1 MSKRRPEVEI
11 ARWEFLRWFKWKD
24 QILTL
29 IISCGIGVLVW
40 GGRALLE
47 RQSRDPV
54 TIRVINHDLLPVALP
69 EGGGFLLQA
78 APADSEA
85 ALRQAVTQRAV
96 EGLLILRSADEA
108 ELVVS
113 RLPRWRDELQDQL
126 TRTRVQSKVRALGLP
141 NEQVADAFQ
150 SFSLRLVFDAGA
162 DRPAG
167 LAEKI
172 TAGVIIG
179 LMLLGLLVSFAYQF
193 ITITGEKQLRVT
205 EQIISAVSPQQWID
219 GKILG
224 LSAFASVSTLTY
236 VVSILIFV
244 GLSGSFGEALEI
256 PAEVASPGIMAAL
269 IFLGLSG
276 YLLWNTFFAAIAA
289 TINDPNTSA
298 KGSMILVPM
307 IVTIGSAAFAVKD
320 PDSAISQ
327 ALSMFPLTSPAALAC
342 RLVLTD
348 VPGWQIVT
356 AFLLMLGGIWL
367 LRRAAG
373 KIFHLGVLMYG
384 KEPGLREMIRWLRET

>member
-11 ARWEFLRWFKWKD
+11 ARWEFLRWFKLKD

-40 GGRALLE
+40 GGRALLDRE
-47 RQSRDPV
+47 SRDPV
-54 TIRVINHDLLPVALP
+54 TVRVINLHLLPIALP
-69 EGGGFLLQA
+69 ERGGFQLQA

-85 ALRQAVTQRAV
+85 ALRQAVTQRTI
-96 EGLLILRSADEA
+96 EGLLILKSADEA

-113 RLPRWRDELQDQL
+113 RFPRWQDELQDQL
-126 TRTRVQSKVRALGLP
+126 TKTRVQSKVRALGLP
-141 NEQVADAFQ
+141 NEQVAEAFQ
-150 SFSLRLVFDAGA
+150 PFRLRVVFDAHS

-172 TAGVIIG
+172 AAGVIIG
-179 LMLLGLLVSFAYQF
+179 LMLLGLLVSFAY
-193 ITITGEKQLRVT
+193 LRVT

-244 GLSGSFGEALEI
+244 GISGSFGEALEI
-256 PAEVASPGIMAAL
+256 PAEVASPGIVAAL

-276 YLLWNTFFAAIAA
+276 YLLWNTFFAAVAA

-298 KGSMILVPM
+298 KGSLIFVPM

-320 PDSAISQ
+320 PDSVISQ

-342 RLVLTD
+342 RLVLTE

-356 AFLLMLGGIWL
+356 AILLMLGGIWL